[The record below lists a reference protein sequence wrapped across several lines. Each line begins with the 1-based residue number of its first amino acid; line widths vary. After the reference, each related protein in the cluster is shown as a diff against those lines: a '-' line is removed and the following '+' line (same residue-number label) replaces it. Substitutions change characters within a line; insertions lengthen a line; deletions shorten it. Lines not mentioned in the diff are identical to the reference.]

1 MKKFVQFFSFAAMT
15 QVILL
20 LNQVVL
26 LPMQIRLW
34 GNSETALWYAAIAL
48 ATVITVADGGLR
60 TAGHVALLQL
70 VRTNDAEAKEEFL
83 QVWAWIRS
91 LVVAVTVVL
100 LLADLVYGAAYG
112 MNEWQIGRALLVLAY
127 AFETMLII
135 RIVYL
140 DSLGEYSSAE
150 SSYFFFAGLRLILA
164 VPALLL
170 FRVHPAG
177 LCLLFLATSVA
188 GLAFQGW
195 LCNIPRELHLFARF
209 PQRLSLATCSLVRF
223 TMAEPCA
230 NWARISLPVLVIG
243 LIAPATAVTT
253 YVALRAIYG
262 AARTTI
268 QQVARV
274 GSVEVLRLWEQR
286 RRIPADSLLSLFLL
300 IAGLIGTALG
310 GAVVLDNMR
319 VLSLWLKHFD
329 RQIFQKINLSFA
341 LSSPFYAYQII
352 VALSFR
358 TGQLALTARRQYAY
372 LVYSV
377 IFAVGAVMMRS
388 LDVYMGLLV
397 VAEVTLSASFLV
409 RQNIAG
415 VAGYKTDAGRRGLAS
430 AFAGFVLL
438 FVLGHIV
445 RRTGSPLFTILS
457 LDNEAQAAAMLALS
471 LGTLVLIG
479 FACNL
484 RAYQNLKVALRR
496 PVNVLG
502 VSIPTL

>member
-70 VRTNDAEAKEEFL
+70 VRTNDAEAREEFL

-100 LLADLVYGAAYG
+100 LLADLAYGAAYG

-177 LCLLFLATSVA
+177 LCLLFLGPPCRGWPFRGGCATSRA
-188 GLAFQGW
+188 NCISSHAFLNGFRW
-195 LCNIPRELHLFARF
+195 RPARW
-209 PQRLSLATCSLVRF
+209 C
-223 TMAEPCA
+223 
-230 NWARISLPVLVIG
+230 
-243 LIAPATAVTT
+243 
-253 YVALRAIYG
+253 
-262 AARTTI
+262 
-268 QQVARV
+268 
-274 GSVEVLRLWEQR
+274 
-286 RRIPADSLLSLFLL
+286 
-300 IAGLIGTALG
+300 
-310 GAVVLDNMR
+310 
-319 VLSLWLKHFD
+319 
-329 RQIFQKINLSFA
+329 
-341 LSSPFYAYQII
+341 
-352 VALSFR
+352 
-358 TGQLALTARRQYAY
+358 
-372 LVYSV
+372 
-377 IFAVGAVMMRS
+377 
-388 LDVYMGLLV
+388 
-397 VAEVTLSASFLV
+397 
-409 RQNIAG
+409 
-415 VAGYKTDAGRRGLAS
+415 
-430 AFAGFVLL
+430 
-438 FVLGHIV
+438 
-445 RRTGSPLFTILS
+445 GSPWLS
-457 LDNEAQAAAMLALS
+457 R
-471 LGTLVLIG
+471 VPIG
-479 FACNL
+479 
-484 RAYQNLKVALRR
+484 RASVCRCWSS
-496 PVNVLG
+496 G
-502 VSIPTL
+502 